1 MSYIY
6 KSYPIIKYITSLFS
20 CVIWF
25 CDSNSNSFDIIL
37 LSFTKF
43 KIKSKSKREK
53 SKEKI
58 RET

>member
-6 KSYPIIKYITSLFS
+6 KSYPIIRYITLLFS
-20 CVIWF
+20 CVTWF
-25 CDSNSNSFDIIL
+25 CDSNSDSFDITS